1 MVEVQVGEA
10 VYLNEYTEYD
20 RYTLAELVKH
30 LEDRMVDAEDA
41 GFEGVYVQFR
51 STLEPYE
58 DCSCGPVEVQI
69 RGNRPYDRRE
79 VLELKKQEAI
89 EALAKELGV
98 TFYEASVIKNL
109 KERGKI

>member
-1 MVEVQVGEA
+1 MVEVQVGET
-10 VYLNEYTEYD
+10 VYLKEYTTYD
-20 RYTLAELVKH
+20 RYTLAELVKQ

-58 DCSCGPVEVQI
+58 DCSCGPVEVQV
-69 RGNRPYDRRE
+69 RGNRPFDRRE
-79 VLELKKQEAI
+79 LLELKKQEAI
-89 EALAKELGV
+89 EALARELGITV
-98 TFYEASVIKNL
+98 YEASVLKNL